1 MRQKLKH
8 FIGFGLVGGINTILT
23 YLLYLT
29 LYQLINPTA
38 AMGVGYGLTSVLGLF
53 LNDTWVFKVKDHRD
67 LKSVAPRYYFSY
79 GLTFI
84 MSLILTSF
92 WNDALNLPKP
102 LAPMFALMITV
113 PTNFLLSKFWVFRE
127 KGVTAH
133 EKN

>member
-1 MRQKLKH
+1 MRQKLKQ

-92 WNDALNLPKP
+92 WNDAFNLPKP
-102 LAPMFALMITV
+102 LAPMFALMITD

>member
-1 MRQKLKH
+1 MRLKLKQ
-8 FIGFGLVGGINTILT
+8 FISFGLVGGINTILT
-23 YLLYLT
+23 YLIYLT

-38 AMGVGYGLTSVLGLF
+38 AMGVGYGLTSILGLF
-53 LNDTWVFKVKDHRD
+53 LNDTWVFKVKDHHQ

-84 MSLILTSF
+84 LSLVLTSF
-92 WNDALNLPKP
+92 WNDALGLPKP
-102 LAPMFALMITV
+102 LAPMFSLMVTV

>member
-1 MRQKLKH
+1 MRLKLKQ
-8 FIGFGLVGGINTILT
+8 FISFSLVGGINTILT
-23 YLLYLT
+23 YLIYLI

-38 AMGVGYGLTSVLGLF
+38 AMGVGYGLTSILGLF
-53 LNDTWVFKVKDHRD
+53 LNDTWVFKVKDHRQ

-84 MSLILTSF
+84 LSLVLTSF
-92 WNDALNLPKP
+92 WNDALGLPKP
-102 LAPMFALMITV
+102 LAPMFSLMVTV

>member
-1 MRQKLKH
+1 MRQKLKQ

-92 WNDALNLPKP
+92 RNDALNLPKP

>member
-1 MRQKLKH
+1 MRLKLKQ
-8 FIGFGLVGGINTILT
+8 FISFSLVGGINTILT
-23 YLLYLT
+23 YLIYLT

-38 AMGVGYGLTSVLGLF
+38 AMGVGYGLTSILGLF
-53 LNDTWVFKVKDHRD
+53 LNDTWVFKVKDHRQ

-84 MSLILTSF
+84 LSLVLTSF
-92 WNDALNLPKP
+92 WNDALGLPKP
-102 LAPMFALMITV
+102 LAPMFSLMVTV

>member
-1 MRQKLKH
+1 MRQKLKQ

-84 MSLILTSF
+84 MSLILPSS

>member
-1 MRQKLKH
+1 MRQKLKQ

-113 PTNFLLSKFWVFRE
+113 QRTSF
-127 KGVTAH
+127 
-133 EKN
+133 

>member
-1 MRQKLKH
+1 MRQKLKQ

-67 LKSVAPRYYFSY
+67 LKSVDHDTIFRMVS
-79 GLTFI
+79 
-84 MSLILTSF
+84 
-92 WNDALNLPKP
+92 P
-102 LAPMFALMITV
+102 L
-113 PTNFLLSKFWVFRE
+113 S
-127 KGVTAH
+127 
-133 EKN
+133 